1 MKQSLVLENEFY
13 EHVSGNVLGYCQS
26 NILLSAN
33 RSITLSAT
41 FSMSAAKDLVR
52 WRETKIRLVRQLS
65 AT

>member
-1 MKQSLVLENEFY
+1 MMKQSLVLENEFY

-33 RSITLSAT
+33 RSITFSAT

-52 WRETKIRLVRQLS
+52 WR
-65 AT
+65 